1 MVYFSEMR
9 LLSRYIASDAI
20 PAILLGL
27 LFYSSIFLIKSFFEV
42 AELSLRHGIPFFKAL
57 FIVFLGFPSVLSI
70 TIPMAVLYGVLL
82 SVARMQGQNEMLAF
96 YALGISRVRIFFPF
110 LATIVGFAAMNF
122 IITAFL
128 LPAGNSRL
136 VQYRLELLQSSIT
149 RSIQPKTFVDSFPG
163 KVIYINSASEDKRT
177 WSDVFI
183 ADHSN
188 PAVQQYVGARRG
200 ELYLSIRGDQIWLKL
215 FDSETLALAEGQK
228 YEINRASEQDMLLYP
243 PYTEATITYQKG
255 FREKTFGELRKDMTN
270 QDARTA
276 RMADVEY
283 QKRWAIPVTTLVF
296 GLLAFVLAGRQR
308 GKGATRSS
316 VFIFS
321 LFIIFS
327 DYILLTLG
335 ENYGD
340 LGKIPP
346 VPAMWIP
353 PFLFLLFALWL
364 SIRPPAQERKSAG
377 LASVLRALRPD
388 FSPGAAL
395 SRFFPFLVD
404 GYLLRIWIPY
414 LVLCMTTIIVLFV
427 GVDFSQLSDDV
438 QRHHIGAQTVL
449 IYYLFAL
456 PQIIYD
462 FILPL
467 AVLVATALTLS
478 TLERNRELSAMK
490 SLGISWQR
498 IGHTFLITLL
508 GLGSVLFFFG
518 ERYLTFSNRKMME
531 VQQTIRGKP
540 PSIAHAGRLASQDL
554 YLAGS
559 EGWIYGY
566 SGYDI
571 RLQELLGVHA
581 FQFGP
586 DYHLQRHLFAPEAQ
600 WAAGRWVV
608 RTGWQRTFA
617 GEGMEQYQELRNAV
631 FPIPDNADVF
641 AQVLD
646 EPRLMNVFQL
656 ASYISNLKRIGYDP
670 VEWDVRLWQKIFY
683 PWFLTLLVLAALIA
697 TLSGISAGHV
707 WTGMGKSLILG
718 LTLWTGVV
726 IFGKLGDLAVLPPVV
741 AAASPLLVFTLAGL
755 YVFWGLRS

>member
-1 MVYFSEMR
+1 MR

-57 FIVFLGFPSVLSI
+57 FIVFLGFPAVLSI

-96 YALGISRVRIFFPF
+96 HALGISRTRIFIPL
-110 LATIVGFAAMNF
+110 LASALSFAAVNF
-122 IITAFL
+122 FITAVL

-163 KVIYINSASEDKRT
+163 KVIYINSASLDKRI
-177 WSDVFI
+177 WSGVFI
-183 ADHSN
+183 ADHSD
-188 PAVQQYVGARRG
+188 PALRQYVGARRG

-228 YEINRASEQDMLLYP
+228 YEINRSSEQDMLLYP
-243 PYTEATITYQKG
+243 PYSEATITYRKG
-255 FREKTFGELRKDMTN
+255 FREKTLAELQNDM
-270 QDARTA
+270 AHEEPRTA
-276 RMADVEY
+276 RMAAVEY
-283 QKRWAIPVTTLVF
+283 HKRWAIPVTTLIF
-296 GLLAFVLAGRQR
+296 GILAFVLAGRQR

-340 LGKIPP
+340 AGKVPP
-346 VPAMWIP
+346 AAAMWTP

-377 LASVLRALRPD
+377 LASMMKAFRPD
-388 FSPGAAL
+388 FSPGPAL

-414 LVLCMTTIIVLFV
+414 LLLCMTTIIVLFV

-438 QRHHIGAQTVL
+438 QRHHIPAQTVM

-467 AVLVATALTLS
+467 AVLVATALTLAA
-478 TLERNRELSAMK
+478 LEKNRELSAMK

-508 GLGSVLFFFG
+508 ALGAALFFFG

-531 VQQTIRGKP
+531 YRQTILGKP
-540 PSIAHAGRLASQDL
+540 SSLTRVGRLASQDF

-566 SGYDI
+566 SGYNV
-571 RLQELLGVHA
+571 RLQELLGIHA
-581 FQFGP
+581 FHFGSE
-586 DYHLQRHLFAPEAQ
+586 YRLERHLFAPAAQ
-600 WAAGRWVV
+600 WTAGHWVV
-608 RTGWQRTFA
+608 RTGWQRAFA
-617 GEGMEQYQELRNAV
+617 GGGMEQYQELRNTV
-631 FPIPDNADVF
+631 FPIPDTAEVF

-670 VEWDVRLWQKIFY
+670 VEWDVRFWQKVFY
-683 PWFLTLLVLAALIA
+683 PWFLTLLVLAALTA

-718 LTLWTGVV
+718 LVLWAGVV
-726 IFGKLGDLAVLPPVV
+726 IFGKLGDLGVLPPAMAV
-741 AAASPLLVFTLAGL
+741 ASPLVIFTLAGL